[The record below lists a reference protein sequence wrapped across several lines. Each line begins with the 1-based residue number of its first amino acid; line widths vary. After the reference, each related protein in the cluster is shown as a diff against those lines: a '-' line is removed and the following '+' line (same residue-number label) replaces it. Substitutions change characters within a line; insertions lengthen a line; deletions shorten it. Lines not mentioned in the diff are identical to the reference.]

1 MLTQGEFEELIN
13 DFSKR
18 IDGDIQWTV
27 DNNVLW
33 AKFRAEVITDSG
45 YDLFIQ
51 GSFNPFISA
60 LIPNPTWLPPKWFRA
75 NAIRPYGLAFL

>member
-1 MLTQGEFEELIN
+1 MLTQDEFEEIIN
-13 DFSKR
+13 DPSKR
-18 IDGDIQWTV
+18 VDGDLQWTV

-51 GSFNPFISA
+51 GSFNPFISGNYSKSA
-60 LIPNPTWLPPKWFRA
+60 VTGRIHRLILR
-75 NAIRPYGLAFL
+75 